1 MSWIPEF
8 NSNNLIRFALYTN
21 IDTIYLTKQID
32 KYNRNLLFFK
42 VLNPDSLNVIY
53 TDIKARNLNVENV
66 KLSFFKNDNNEI
78 ILRILNRNNYNLEP
92 NKRYCLSCYFK
103 FFILSEKVKGYT
115 TFIDICKKINY

>member
-66 KLSFFKNDNNEI
+66 KLSFFKNNNNEI

-92 NKRYCLSCYFK
+92 NKRYCLSCHFI
-103 FFILSEKVKGYT
+103 FILSEQVKGYT
-115 TFIDICKKINY
+115 TFIDFFLGKNQR